1 MLNGVKFNLKK
12 GEIIIFGSHHVHNI
26 PTRNGR
32 KTLTFWVKC
41 FGLQN
46 EDDMNDLKFTTAG
59 EYIDDIDEYNKEN
72 GRQTVER
79 IGVTGGET
87 WQTKANKAV
96 PRYYS
101 PVELLSMRVDRLE
114 QELKTLKKE
123 LNHE

>member
-1 MLNGVKFNLKK
+1 
-12 GEIIIFGSHHVHNI
+12 
-26 PTRNGR
+26 
-32 KTLTFWVKC
+32 
-41 FGLQN
+41 
-46 EDDMNDLKFTTAG
+46 MNDLKFTTAG
-59 EYIDDIDEYNKEN
+59 EYIDDIDEYNKNN
-72 GRQTVER
+72 GRKTVEK

>member
-1 MLNGVKFNLKK
+1 
-12 GEIIIFGSHHVHNI
+12 
-26 PTRNGR
+26 
-32 KTLTFWVKC
+32 
-41 FGLQN
+41 
-46 EDDMNDLKFTTAG
+46 MNDLKFTTAG

-79 IGVTGGET
+79 IVVTGGET

-123 LNHE
+123 LDHE